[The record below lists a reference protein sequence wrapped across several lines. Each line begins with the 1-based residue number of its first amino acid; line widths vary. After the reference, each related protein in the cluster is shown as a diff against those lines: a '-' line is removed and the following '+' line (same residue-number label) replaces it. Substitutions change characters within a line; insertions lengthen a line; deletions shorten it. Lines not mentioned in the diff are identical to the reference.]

1 MDSGARDKSAEAGK
15 MSVLSTI
22 RNELKGLGY
31 LRNLLQENYVFDD
44 ASFSGTRELV
54 IPLAAFAQWPP
65 SYRNACIGV
74 LSANGRSGPQH
85 VSMYKTLGAPM
96 FFEAFTDHLN
106 CYRVNATGEAVFLE
120 SIPTRDIRQAF
131 KVNKEKW
138 RPQAIFRAKAIT
150 PLTEPYQLDFVDTGL
165 LPALKGIIHGKL
177 DRLLKDILNEAI
189 TSYEST
195 LGRKPERTSL
205 FRLVFRFLA
214 AKIFN
219 DRNHPGDW
227 SIPEADLIIDR
238 VQEVYGLF
246 EAETQNILVEPNT
259 QQVVWDRFRSAFNFQ
274 NLSVEDLAFIYEN
287 TLIRKETRKQFGTH
301 STPSVIAELM
311 VDRLPFELL
320 PQEGRYVLEPCAGH
334 GVFLVAALRRL
345 RELLPA
351 SWTDQQRHQYLKD
364 RLTAIELDSF
374 AAEVCRLSLML
385 ADYPNPDGWHIID
398 RDIFGSDV
406 LERQLKT
413 SQIVLCNPPF
423 EDFTMAERD
432 SYGNRVRNVHKPYE
446 VLRRI
451 LEQPPD
457 MLGFLLPK
465 SAIIG
470 SRYSA
475 LQDRIARNYKN
486 IETIALPD
494 RIFAFSDQETML
506 VLASERDESSN
517 ADVSTRTFWVR
528 EDQRRSFLETGRLPE
543 AVRKVNSR
551 PMHADPLR
559 LWNPPLWEIWDYLK
573 NYPRLWNI
581 AEFHQGIQWNLP
593 LEENKSA
600 LISYDPRPGFKKG
613 LDKVP
618 GRIEP
623 YYVKHF
629 AYLNMAEEYRR
640 RKAHFFPWK
649 LPKVIANRAVI
660 SRGPWRIMAFPDKS
674 GLVCRE
680 NFIGIWPNQG
690 INVEVISAI
699 INSPLVNAALYAM
712 EGKRLNRNSTL
723 KQIPIP
729 FPDTIDAERI
739 SSLVKQYA
747 KLRFEF
753 EKHPLEKRGIGQCI
767 KTIMAIDALI
777 LKAYDLPPRL
787 ERKLLD
793 LFRGQPRPVPFD
805 FPDYFPDDFRPCI
818 PLHKYIEMDL
828 KQASAGELLKKITPF
843 DSEDMHEFFMDI
855 EVRQS

>member
-1 MDSGARDKSAEAGK
+1 MDSRARDKSAEVGK
-15 MSVLSTI
+15 MSVLDTI

-31 LRNLLQENYVFDD
+31 EHNLLQENYAFDD
-44 ASFSGTRELV
+44 ATISGTRELN

-74 LSANGRSGPQH
+74 LCTNGQSGPQH
-85 VSMYKTLGAPM
+85 VSMYQTLGAPM
-96 FFEAFTDHLN
+96 FLETFSDHLDR
-106 CYRVNATGEAVFLE
+106 YRIDATGEAVFLE
-120 SIPTRDIRQAF
+120 SIPVRDIRHAF
-131 KVNKEKW
+131 KLNKKIWSPES
-138 RPQAIFRAKAIT
+138 IFRAKAIT

-165 LPALKGIIHGKL
+165 LPALKGMIHDKL
-177 DRLLKDILNEAI
+177 DRLLRDILHEAI
-189 TSYEST
+189 ISYERIS
-195 LGRKPERTSL
+195 GSKPEERSL

-219 DRNHPGDW
+219 DRNNSGDW
-227 SIPEADLIIDR
+227 FTPEANIIIDR
-238 VQEVYGLF
+238 VQEFYGPF
-246 EAETQNILVEPNT
+246 EAETQDILVEPNT

-274 NLSVEDLAFIYEN
+274 NLSVDDLAFIYEN

-301 STPSVIAELM
+301 STPSLIADLM

-320 PQEGRYVLEPCAGH
+320 PQEERYVLEPCAGH

-351 SWTDQQRHQYLKD
+351 SWTDQQRHSYLKD

-385 ADYPNPDGWHIID
+385 ADYPNPDGWHIVD
-398 RDIFGSDV
+398 EDIFGSDA
-406 LERQLKT
+406 LEKQLKT
-413 SQIVLCNPPF
+413 SRVVLCNPPF
-423 EDFTMAERD
+423 EDFTIAERN
-432 SYGNRVRNVHKPYE
+432 SYGDNVRNVHKPYE
-446 VLRRI
+446 VLRRV

-457 MLGFLLPK
+457 MLGFVLPK

-470 SRYSA
+470 GRYSA

-494 RIFAFSDQETML
+494 RVFAFSDQETML
-506 VLASERDESSN
+506 VLASERGESSN
-517 ADVSTRTFWVR
+517 ASISTKTFWVR
-528 EDQRRSFLETGRLPE
+528 ENQRRSFLETGRLPE
-543 AVRKVNSR
+543 AVRKVNSQ
-551 PMHADPLR
+551 PMHAAPFR
-559 LWNPPLWEIWDYLK
+559 LWNPPLWEIWDYLT

-600 LISYDPRPGFKKG
+600 LISYDPKSGFKKG

-640 RKAHFFPWK
+640 RKAHLFPWE

-680 NFIGIWPNQG
+680 NFIGIWPKRG

-699 INSPLVNAALYAM
+699 INSPLVNAALYTV

-723 KQIPIP
+723 KEIPIP
-729 FPDTIDAERI
+729 FPDTIDAKRI
-739 SSLVKQYA
+739 RSFVKHYA
-747 KLRFEF
+747 KLRSEF
-753 EKHPLEKRGIGQCI
+753 EKYPLEKKDISQCI

-787 ERKLLD
+787 ERKLLE
-793 LFRGQPRPVPFD
+793 LFRGQPRPFPFD
-805 FPDYFPDDFRPCI
+805 FPDYFPEDFSPCI
-818 PLHKYIEMDL
+818 PLHRYLEMDL
-828 KQASAGELLKKITPF
+828 KQASAGQLLKRIMPF
-843 DSEDMHEFFMDI
+843 DSEDMDEFFMDI
-855 EVRQS
+855 EARQS